1 MRITGG
7 AKRGYRL
14 KGNIDN
20 LGIRPARDFVRGAIF
35 NIIRDEV
42 EGTNVIDLFAG
53 TGLVGMEAL
62 SRGGAFCLFVE
73 NNPRAAEIIR
83 DNLERMELTEHSK
96 VLQQDAERIARFL
109 ETGERKYNLVFID
122 PPYAKSKRL
131 SGAKGVG
138 KIFADLAASEHI
150 ESKALF
156 VMEQEKR
163 ADDLPAIEGLEVEDK
178 RTYGNAKISF
188 MRKK

>member
-7 AKRGYRL
+7 SKRGYRL

-20 LGIRPARDFVRGAIF
+20 LGIRPARDFVREAIF

-42 EGTNVIDLFAG
+42 EGANVIDLFAG

-83 DNLERMELTEHSK
+83 DNLERMQLRGCWQ
-96 VLQQDAERIARFL
+96 VLLQDAQRIARLL
-109 ETGERKYNLVFID
+109 EKGDRKYNLVFID
-122 PPYAKSKRL
+122 PPYAKSDKL
-131 SGAKGVG
+131 SAAKGVG
-138 KIFADLAASEHI
+138 KIFSDLAASECI
-150 ESKALF
+150 ESNALL

-163 ADDLPAIEGLEVEDK
+163 ADDVPAIEGLELENK

-188 MRKK
+188 VRKR